1 MKEIKINEKE
11 LESKTNTKNIT
22 NKAKNTITNI
32 NIENNRKNIENNRKN
47 IIKETIK
54 IKNIKNIKTNSRF
67 IQSHL
72 YLLGQKLPNKRILE
86 IL

>member
-32 NIENNRKNIENNRKN
+32 NIENNRKNIENNSKNIEINRKN
-47 IIKETIK
+47 IIKETIRS
-54 IKNIKNIKTNSRF
+54 KNIKI
-67 IQSHL
+67 
-72 YLLGQKLPNKRILE
+72 
-86 IL
+86 